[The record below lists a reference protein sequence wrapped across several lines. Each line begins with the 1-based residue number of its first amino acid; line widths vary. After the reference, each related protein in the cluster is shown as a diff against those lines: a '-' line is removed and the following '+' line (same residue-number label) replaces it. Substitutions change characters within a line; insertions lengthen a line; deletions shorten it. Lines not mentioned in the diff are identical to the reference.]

1 MRLIH
6 FVAASILLLLGRPL
20 SVSTESTL
28 QESPLNY
35 TLTARHFG
43 SDGVLLSW
51 DAPRDKKVVGFEIQR
66 ATANTDFQT
75 IGFVPAPNS
84 ALASPKCQFVDQPNS
99 TGQIGYRVLAAEA
112 SGNTKMAGGLDF
124 QFAPQSLI
132 SHVQSAVSKKGVSI
146 AFTAA
151 DATQLTIALRT
162 AAGDLVRAFPPQ
174 TYLAGKHTLVWDRTN
189 EKGKSVP
196 PGSYVAELQ
205 AGDSRTNIDLLLE

>member
-6 FVAASILLLLGRPL
+6 FVAASILLFFGRPL

-35 TLTARHFG
+35 TLSAQNFG
-43 SDGVLLSW
+43 SDAVLLSW
-51 DAPRDKKVVGFEIQR
+51 EAPRDAKVVGFEIQR

-75 IGFVPAPNS
+75 VGFVPAPHS
-84 ALASPKCQFVDQPNS
+84 ALASPRCQFIDQPNS
-99 TGQIGYRVLAAEA
+99 TGQIGYRVLAADVK
-112 SGNTKMAGGLDF
+112 GGTKMAGGLDF
-124 QFAPQSLI
+124 QFSPQSVI

-174 TYLAGKHTLVWDRTN
+174 TYLAGKHTFRWDRN
-189 EKGKSVP
+189 SEKGKPVP
-196 PGSYVAELQ
+196 AGSYVVELQ